1 MDKQLINNYIK
12 NNIFLIRRFLMQIL
26 NITQK
31 DADNIVEV
39 VKKCVERDDFY
50 KNVTLNDVDR
60 IFQRDSILTI
70 EKYLLSFGLSFEQV
84 KEIII
89 QTPEI
94 LFYVDRLQDT
104 YLIYQSGEFKGYVLL
119 DGEKYKAYRIL
130 EKKDPEIEDE
140 EDELIGDWRI
150 ENIPEYLH
158 VVDDHSYQKML
169 EKAIIQLKTRPDLRA
184 LYGISENATTRE
196 LLDALTTAY
205 SHKDLYLKNNVP
217 KK

>member
-12 NNIFLIRRFLMQIL
+12 NNILLIRRFLMQIL

-50 KNVTLNDVDR
+50 KNVTLNDVDS

-158 VVDDHSYQKML
+158 VVDDH
-169 EKAIIQLKTRPDLRA
+169 
-184 LYGISENATTRE
+184 
-196 LLDALTTAY
+196 
-205 SHKDLYLKNNVP
+205 
-217 KK
+217 

>member
-12 NNIFLIRRFLMQIL
+12 NNILLIRRFLMQIL

-50 KNVTLNDVDR
+50 KNVTVND
-60 IFQRDSILTI
+60 
-70 EKYLLSFGLSFEQV
+70 
-84 KEIII
+84 
-89 QTPEI
+89 
-94 LFYVDRLQDT
+94 VDRLQDT

>member
-50 KNVTLNDVDR
+50 KNVTLNDVDS

-94 LFYVDRLQDT
+94 LFYVNRLQDT

-140 EDELIGDWRI
+140 EDE
-150 ENIPEYLH
+150 
-158 VVDDHSYQKML
+158 
-169 EKAIIQLKTRPDLRA
+169 
-184 LYGISENATTRE
+184 
-196 LLDALTTAY
+196 
-205 SHKDLYLKNNVP
+205 
-217 KK
+217 

>member
-12 NNIFLIRRFLMQIL
+12 NNILLIRRFLMQIL

-50 KNVTLNDVDR
+50 KNVTLNDVDN

-94 LFYVDRLQDT
+94 LFYVNRLQDT

-119 DGEKYKAYRIL
+119 DGENYKAYRIL
-130 EKKDPEIEDE
+130 EKKDQEIEDE
-140 EDELIGDWRI
+140 EDVLIGDWRI

-205 SHKDLYLKNNVP
+205 SRKDLYLKNNVP